1 MKNIFLQLFLFASGF
16 ALAQH
21 PCSTSKQIVP
31 VQTQSVSVS
40 FTQLENKYDAKFH
53 HLNLNLERTN
63 KAVAGYVRTIASVLT
78 PIDTFA
84 FELYSTMIIDSVRVN
99 GQLRTVLRNQ
109 HETRIPLGTTLNTGN
124 NIDAFIYYHGTA
136 PTINGSAIGDG
147 LNNKTSTTWG
157 NQITYSL
164 SQPYSAYEWFPCKQ
178 QLKDKLDSS
187 WVYVTTDST
196 NKVGS
201 NGILKNVITIGN
213 KKRYEWKSK
222 NVIDYYLISVAVGKY
237 VDYTFYAH
245 PNGTSDSVMVQNYI
259 YDNPATLPNFK
270 NVIDQ
275 TDDLIELFSDL
286 FGLYPF
292 ANEKY
297 GHAMCPFGGGMEHQ
311 TMTSLGSFNFTL
323 VAHELAHQWWGD
335 NVTCKTWHDIFVNE
349 GMATYSEH
357 LALEYLDPTNA
368 ASNMNSVHTN
378 VMSAPDGSAY
388 NPDTANVSRIFS
400 SRLSYDKGCA
410 IAHSLRFEIND
421 DTVFYQF
428 LKNYQS
434 MFGNNT
440 AGIQEYKTLA
450 ENISGQNFT
459 QFFNQ
464 WIYGEGYPTFNV
476 KWNQIGNNFM
486 IQSTQTVSFASV
498 TPLFMTSLEYK
509 LIRSG
514 LPDTIIRVFH
524 GTSVSNHILNVSGTV
539 TNVNVD
545 PNNWILNKV
554 SGVTKDLTL
563 NLVGI
568 ANAEMNIGNVYPNPT
583 NEFLQ
588 LNNFDNQIKQI
599 VIVDMLGNIVS
610 EFEMTNQHRL
620 NTSGFESGI
629 YFIFIKGRENN
640 KSIKF
645 VVNHE

>member
-1 MKNIFLQLFLFASGF
+1 MKKHLFLVFAVFSVVLF
-16 ALAQH
+16 AQH
-21 PCSTSKQIVP
+21 PCSFNKQLLP
-31 VQTQSVSVS
+31 AGTQSVSVS
-40 FTQLENKYDAKFH
+40 FVQLENKYDAKFH

-63 KAVAGYVRTIASVLT
+63 KTVSGYVRTLATVMQAT
-78 PIDTFA
+78 DTFA
-84 FELYSTMIIDSVRVN
+84 FELYNALIIDSIRLN
-99 GQLRTVLRNQ
+99 GTNKNPIRNQ
-109 HETRIPLGTTLNTGN
+109 HEVRVPIGTTLNAGAS
-124 NIDAFIYYHGTA
+124 IDAFIYYHGTA

-164 SQPYSAYEWFPCKQ
+164 SQPYSAYEWWPCKQ

-201 NGILKNVITIGN
+201 NGLLKNVITLGN

-245 PNGTSDSVMVQNYI
+245 PSGTSDSVMVQNYI

-335 NVTCKTWHDIFVNE
+335 NVTCKTWHDIYVNE
-349 GMATYSEH
+349 GLASYSEQ

-368 ASNMNSVHTN
+368 ASNMSSVHTN
-378 VMSAPDGSAY
+378 VMSAPDGSVY
-388 NPDTANVSRIFS
+388 NPDTSNVSRIFS

-410 IAHSLRFEIND
+410 ITHSIRFELNN

-428 LKNYQS
+428 LKSYQS
-434 MFGNNT
+434 LFGNNT
-440 AGIQEYKTLA
+440 AGIQEYKTLL
-450 ENISGQNFT
+450 ENTSGMNFT

-476 KWNQIGNNFM
+476 KWNQIGNQFM
-486 IQSTQTVSFASV
+486 IQSTQSVSFASV

-509 LIRSG
+509 LTRSG

-524 GTSVSNHILNVSGTV
+524 GTTISNHIVTVNGTV
-539 TNVNVD
+539 TNVSVD

-554 SGVTKDLTL
+554 SGVSKDTNL

-568 ANAEMNIGNVYPNPT
+568 TTYDFSNYNLFPNPCHDVLFIKNTGDTLKRVHVYDVIGNEIISLNIGNNY
-583 NEFLQ
+583 E
-588 LNNFDNQIKQI
+588 
-599 VIVDMLGNIVS
+599 
-610 EFEMTNQHRL
+610 L
-620 NTSGFESGI
+620 NTSQLNQGIYYLLFESNT
-629 YFIFIKGRENN
+629 KPV
-640 KSIKF
+640 KF
-645 VVNHE
+645 VVSHP